1 MERLALESLA
11 GFLDRL
17 LNVNFKAGEWVS
29 PKSDNDDVTHMPYVK
44 FTEVV
49 EEFITAANDNLWM
62 DNQFDWP
69 KWAGSPEAVRL
80 IDDQRALATAEPK
93 ELSRLLTVC
102 IRRDKFSE
110 GSLLCDFESGLILRI
125 VQRAAAIVSKSAG
138 IPPLTKLSNQQ
149 AGGLGELLAL
159 AKLNS
164 LGVAAYMS
172 PEGAP
177 GHDLIAIVDG
187 EAKSIE
193 VKTRQFLH
201 QPPEITRWPVDLGSK
216 GDADFFLFV
225 ELNVDTIT
233 PTFYLLTNE
242 QARKTNKSFGKGQ
255 GNCYPAQVR
264 LIAKRNDF
272 SALVTAK
279 ASP

>member
-1 MERLALESLA
+1 MERSALQSLA

-17 LNVNFKAGEWVS
+17 SNSDFRAGEWVS
-29 PKSDNDDVTHMPYVK
+29 PKSDHDDVIQMPYVH
-44 FTEVV
+44 FSEVV
-49 EEFITAANDNLWM
+49 EEFVKAAYDDLWL
-62 DNQFDWP
+62 DTKFDWP
-69 KWAGSPEAVRL
+69 KWAGSLEAARLVRDPHALSTAKPE
-80 IDDQRALATAEPK
+80 D
-93 ELSRLLTVC
+93 LSRLLTVC

-110 GSLLCDFESGLILRI
+110 GSLLGDFESGLILRI
-125 VQRAAAIVSKSAG
+125 VQRAAAILGESKWA
-138 IPPLTKLSNQQ
+138 PPLTKLSNQQ

-164 LGVAAYMS
+164 LGFAAYMS

-187 EAKSIE
+187 QAKSIE

-201 QPPEITRWPVDLGSK
+201 KPSEITRWPVDLGSK

-225 ELNVDTIT
+225 ELNVDTIS

-272 SALVTAK
+272 SALATLSA
-279 ASP
+279 AP